1 MVDVAYLYATILVNS
16 EHLES
21 AGTFNTKHLG
31 HIICI
36 FEDNSDYQFCLWE
49 IYKYKQV
56 MDFIKKL
63 SVCDMD
69 VVKTKNFVTYN
80 PCVQ

>member
-36 FEDNSDYQFCLWE
+36 FKDNSDYQFCLGKFISTSRLW
-49 IYKYKQV
+49 ILSRNQV
-56 MDFIKKL
+56 
-63 SVCDMD
+63 C
-69 VVKTKNFVTYN
+69 VTWML
-80 PCVQ
+80 